1 MATRLLRTLAAPCL
15 ALWSL
20 CATAAGPED
29 TIWLAEPAAHFTES
43 LPLGNGRLGVMLF
56 GGTRDETL
64 VLNESGMW
72 SGSPQDADRKDA
84 YKTLPEIRRLLFEGK
99 NLEAEQ
105 LMDERF
111 TCAGKGTGLG
121 RGANVPYGCYQ
132 VLGRLHLTFVG
143 VNPEKKITGYRRELD
158 LGTAIARLS
167 YSQAGVTY
175 SREAFVSHPDQVA
188 VCRLRAEP
196 PGSLSFDLRLDRP
209 ERATT
214 SLLGE
219 DQLCLRGQLNDGRDG
234 PDGVR
239 FAAVT
244 RIAECDGTI
253 RSKDGVIQVRNASEV
268 LLLVAAATD
277 LVRFCRNPD
286 LQPEAQAAASLD
298 RAAAMSYGE
307 LLARHV
313 ADYRSFYDRVSLH
326 LADAEK
332 AVLDQ
337 PTPDRLRSFVEGAP
351 DNALAALAFNFGRY
365 LLISSSRPG
374 GMPANLQ
381 GIWADQIQ
389 TPWNCDWHLNVNV
402 QMNYWHTEV
411 CNLSELHEPLFA
423 LIKSLVK
430 PGSHTARA
438 YYDAGGWVAHT
449 ITNPWGFTSP
459 GEQASWGSSNT
470 CSAWLCQH
478 LWEHYLFTH
487 DRDFLDQ
494 AYPDLKRSAQFYL
507 DTLVEHP
514 ETGQLVAAPSSSPE
528 NTYINP
534 DGQPAHICIGATFD
548 MQIFRYLFQACVS
561 AAEVLGQDEDLRE
574 ELSQALRRLPPT
586 RIGSDG
592 RIMEWDKEYK
602 EQDPHHRHVAH
613 LWGLYPGDEIR
624 PETTPELAAAA
635 RRSLEVRG
643 DDGTGWGLAM
653 KMGMWARLG
662 DGERAYLLLT
672 HLLRPVRIDG
682 PEQRWH
688 GGAYPNL
695 FSTHPPYQI
704 DGNFGATAAIA
715 EMLLQ
720 SSWPAA
726 DVGTPRINLLPA
738 LPDAWPEGEVS
749 GLVARG
755 GIVVDMTWKDGK
767 LVSATVTS
775 RNSLP
780 LCVCCGEKRI
790 NMPTL
795 TEGASITL
803 DGNLI
808 IQSQTSAP

>member
-1 MATRLLRTLAAPCL
+1 MAIHLLRTLVAPCL
-15 ALWSL
+15 ALCSL

-84 YKTLPEIRRLLFEGK
+84 FKTLPEIRRLLFEGK

-111 TCAGKGTGLG
+111 TCAGKGTGFG

-132 VLGRLHLTFVG
+132 LLGRLHLTFIEVDPKEA
-143 VNPEKKITGYRRELD
+143 VSDYRRELD
-158 LGTAIARLS
+158 LATAFARLN

-214 SLLGE
+214 SPLGE

-234 PDGVR
+234 FDGVR
-239 FAAVT
+239 FAAVA
-244 RIAECDGTI
+244 RIAECDGTVCLAG
-253 RSKDGVIQVRNASEV
+253 DTIQVRDASEV

-277 LVRFCRNPD
+277 LVHLTRNPD
-286 LQPEAQAAASLD
+286 VQPESQATATLD
-298 RAAAMSYGE
+298 RAVGTSYSR

-313 ADYRSFYDRVSLH
+313 ADYRSLYDRVSLH
-326 LADAEK
+326 LADPVQAAHE
-332 AVLDQ
+332 Q

-365 LLISSSRPG
+365 LLISSSRPS

-381 GIWADQIQ
+381 GIWADAIQ

-402 QMNYWHTEV
+402 QMNYWHAEV

-430 PGSHTARA
+430 PGSETARA
-438 YYDAGGWVAHT
+438 YYDANGWVAHT

-459 GEQASWGSSNT
+459 GEQSSWGSSNT

-478 LWEHYLFTH
+478 IWEHYLFTR
-487 DRDFLDQ
+487 DLDFLKQ
-494 AYPDLKRSAQFYL
+494 SYPDLKESTRFYL

-514 ETGQLVAAPSSSPE
+514 ETGLLVAAPSSSPE
-528 NTYINP
+528 NTYINH
-534 DGQPAHICIGATFD
+534 DGKPAHICIGATSD
-548 MQIFRYLFQACVS
+548 MQIIRYLFRACEQAAS
-561 AAEVLGQDEDLRE
+561 VLDTDEDLRE
-574 ELSQALRRLPPT
+574 ELSQALERLSPT

-592 RIMEWDKEYK
+592 RILEWDKEYK

-624 PETTPELAAAA
+624 PAMTPELADAA

-653 KMGMWARLG
+653 KMGMWSRLG
-662 DGERAYLLLT
+662 DGDRAYLLLT
-672 HLLRPVRIDG
+672 HLLRPVRNG
-682 PEQRWH
+682 GAEQRWH
-688 GGAYPNL
+688 AGAYPNL

-704 DGNFGATAAIA
+704 DGNFGITAAIA

-726 DVGTPRINLLPA
+726 DDGIPRINLLPA
-738 LPDAWPEGEVS
+738 LPAAWPEGEVS
-749 GLVARG
+749 GLVTRG
-755 GIVVDMTWKDGK
+755 GFVVDMAWKDGK

-780 LCVCCGEKRI
+780 LCVCCGDKRI
-790 NMPTL
+790 DVPMLP
-795 TEGASITL
+795 EGAPVTL
-803 DGNLI
+803 DGDLT
-808 IQSQTSAP
+808 IQSQTPAP